1 MASTAPALKQDRIVF
16 ACGPTE
22 YSARD
27 VIDAAHV
34 RGEIERPWRQ
44 LLKRLA
50 AEQKAQETGAEI
62 ESSAVEQA
70 AVAFRYQYDLITAE
84 ETEAWL
90 DARALNLADFGE
102 YFARVYWADNL
113 GGRVTPE
120 EVAFTNASL
129 DQRELLAADLILSG
143 EFDRMAMQLA
153 WRVAASTAA
162 KNPLDAGAV
171 EVERERFL
179 AQAAIE
185 AAGVEDWLAAL
196 ERDQAWLDEMLTLE
210 AFYHRRCGKLLTPEA
225 CEREVSSLRLPLTRI
240 EVEVIEFE
248 SRHAAN
254 EALMCV
260 RDDGMAMEEVA
271 REGRYPYRR
280 SEMVLEEIAPEL
292 QQRYLSLTPGS
303 LLGPMAREDGFI
315 LSRLI
320 AKHEPKADDPP
331 VRARIERRILERH
344 FTDLSSNHLQWRI
357 LPAIP
362 SE

>member
-22 YSARD
+22 YSVRD
-27 VIDAAHV
+27 VIDAAHF
-34 RGEIERPWRQ
+34 RGEVERLWRE
-44 LLKRLA
+44 LLRRLA
-50 AEQKAQETGAEI
+50 AEQKAREQGSEI
-62 ESSAVEQA
+62 DGSAVDEA

-90 DARALNLADFGE
+90 EARALNLADFSE
-102 YFARVYWADNL
+102 YFARAYWADTL
-113 GGRVTPE
+113 GGRLAVDD
-120 EVAFTNASL
+120 VAWTDASVE
-129 DQRELLAADLILSG
+129 QRELLATELILSG
-143 EFDRMAMQLA
+143 EFDRMAMRLGWRIA
-153 WRVAASTAA
+153 ARVAAQ
-162 KNPLDAGAV
+162 NPLDPAAV
-171 EVERERFL
+171 EAERGSFLER
-179 AQAAIE
+179 AGIE
-185 AAGVEDWLAAL
+185 AAEMGDWLAAL
-196 ERDQAWLDEMLTLE
+196 ERDAAWLDELLTAE
-210 AFYHRRCGKLLTPEA
+210 AFFRRRCGKLLTPDA
-225 CEREVSSLRLPLTRI
+225 CAREVSSLRLPLTRI

-260 RDDGMAMEEVA
+260 RDDGMSMEEVA

-280 SEMVLEEIAPEL
+280 SEMVLEEIAVEV
-292 QQRYLSLTPGS
+292 QQQYLSLTPGS
-303 LLGPMAREDGFI
+303 LLGPTAREDGFI

-320 AKHEPKADDPP
+320 AKHEPKADDAA
-331 VRARIERRILERH
+331 VHARIERRILERH